1 MKIVSFSPNINSS
14 ALVLKLEDAELAYS
28 LLIWSDEGYKDYDMS
43 IDLSY
48 LLNGNKS
55 QTIVIT
61 PELLNKSSS
70 SGVYTAQVEDNI
82 NLAEALTG
90 VYLKYEECI
99 LNKLKE
105 ISLCDDCLER
115 ESLSLVNS
123 QTLLV
128 GLKLAVKQGFIEE
141 AKRIRK
147 ALDKYCSNDCMTCGK
162 YPNILNNN
170 YYDYNA

>member
-1 MKIVSFSPNINSS
+1 MKILNFSPNIDSS
-14 ALVLKLEDAELAYS
+14 ALILTLDDAEQADS
-28 LLIWSDEGYKDYDMS
+28 LLIWTDEEYKDYDMA

-55 QTIVIT
+55 QTIIIT
-61 PELLNKSSS
+61 PDILNKSTT
-70 SGVYTAQVEDNI
+70 SGVFTAQVEDNTY
-82 NLAEALTG
+82 LAEALTG

-105 ISLCDDCLER
+105 ISLCDDCLQN
-115 ESLSLVNS
+115 ESVPLMNS

-147 ALDKYCSNDCMTCGK
+147 ALEKYCSNDCMTCGK